1 MKCSNCGTEYA
12 DVLVQCPVCGAP
24 RDVQG
29 QMQQSY
35 GGQYQQNVQHSYG
48 EQYQQNEQQPY
59 GGQQYQQ
66 NMQQSY
72 GGQYQQSVQ
81 QPYGGQYR
89 QNMQQPYG
97 GQYQQNMQQSYG
109 GQYQQNMQQ
118 PHGGQYQQSVQQMNN
133 AEMNMGWF
141 KFTIY
146 FQLFANALLNLFN
159 GVSYLTGYLYGGN
172 SALVYTV
179 YPSLK
184 AFDVCFGIIYMFIVG
199 YAIYTRMMLA
209 KYKKAGPLNL
219 YILLGANILM
229 GILSNV
235 AILAYVG
242 TDVLDASDMTSF
254 GRQLAATI
262 TLLIVDIVYF
272 NKRKHLFVN

>member
-66 NMQQSY
+66 NMQQ
-72 GGQYQQSVQ
+72 
-81 QPYGGQYR
+81 
-89 QNMQQPYG
+89 PYG
-97 GQYQQNMQQSYG
+97 GQYQQNMQQS
-109 GQYQQNMQQ
+109 
-118 PHGGQYQQSVQQMNN
+118 HGGQYQQSVQQMNN

-242 TDVLDASDMTSF
+242 TDVLDASDMNSF

>member
-89 QNMQQPYG
+89 QNMQQP
-97 GQYQQNMQQSYG
+97 YG

>member
-35 GGQYQQNVQHSYG
+35 GGQYQQNIQHSYG

-66 NMQQSY
+66 NMQQPY

-81 QPYGGQYR
+81 QPYGGQYQ

-97 GQYQQNMQQSYG
+97 GQYQQNMQQPYG

-118 PHGGQYQQSVQQMNN
+118 PYGGQYQQMNN

-184 AFDVCFGIIYMFIVG
+184 AFDVCFGIIYIVIVG

-209 KYKKAGPLNL
+209 KYKKTGPLNL

>member
-66 NMQQSY
+66 NMQQPY
-72 GGQYQQSVQ
+72 GGQYQQSE
-81 QPYGGQYR
+81 
-89 QNMQQPYG
+89 
-97 GQYQQNMQQSYG
+97 
-109 GQYQQNMQQ
+109 
-118 PHGGQYQQSVQQMNN
+118 QQMNN

-242 TDVLDASDMTSF
+242 TDVLDASDMNSF

>member
-35 GGQYQQNVQHSYG
+35 GGQYQQNIQHSYG

-66 NMQQSY
+66 NMQQ
-72 GGQYQQSVQ
+72 
-81 QPYGGQYR
+81 PYGGQY
-89 QNMQQPYG
+89 
-97 GQYQQNMQQSYG
+97 
-109 GQYQQNMQQ
+109 
-118 PHGGQYQQSVQQMNN
+118 QQMNN

-184 AFDVCFGIIYMFIVG
+184 AFDVCFGIIYIVIVG

-209 KYKKAGPLNL
+209 KYKKTGPLNL

>member
-35 GGQYQQNVQHSYG
+35 GGQYQQNIQHSYG

-66 NMQQSY
+66 NMQQ
-72 GGQYQQSVQ
+72 
-81 QPYGGQYR
+81 P
-89 QNMQQPYG
+89 
-97 GQYQQNMQQSYG
+97 YG

-118 PHGGQYQQSVQQMNN
+118 PHGGQYQQMNN

-184 AFDVCFGIIYMFIVG
+184 AFDVCFGIIYIVIG
-199 YAIYTRMMLA
+199 I
-209 KYKKAGPLNL
+209 AG
-219 YILLGANILM
+219 
-229 GILSNV
+229 
-235 AILAYVG
+235 
-242 TDVLDASDMTSF
+242 
-254 GRQLAATI
+254 
-262 TLLIVDIVYF
+262 LIDISY
-272 NKRKHLFVN
+272 LFERD

>member
-12 DVLVQCPVCGAP
+12 EVLVQCPVCGAP
-24 RDVQG
+24 RAVQG

-35 GGQYQQNVQHSYG
+35 GGQYQQNIQHSYG

-66 NMQQSY
+66 NMQQ
-72 GGQYQQSVQ
+72 
-81 QPYGGQYR
+81 P
-89 QNMQQPYG
+89 
-97 GQYQQNMQQSYG
+97 YG

-118 PHGGQYQQSVQQMNN
+118 PHGGQYQQMNN

-184 AFDVCFGIIYMFIVG
+184 AFDVCFGIIYIVIVG

-209 KYKKAGPLNL
+209 KYKKTGPLNL

>member
-59 GGQQYQQ
+59 GVQQYQ
-66 NMQQSY
+66 
-72 GGQYQQSVQ
+72 
-81 QPYGGQYR
+81 

-97 GQYQQNMQQSYG
+97 GQYQQNR
-109 GQYQQNMQQ
+109 QQ
-118 PHGGQYQQSVQQMNN
+118 PHGGQYQQSEQQMNN

-242 TDVLDASDMTSF
+242 TDVLDASDMNSF

>member
-35 GGQYQQNVQHSYG
+35 GGQYQQNIQHSYG

-66 NMQQSY
+66 NMQQPY

-81 QPYGGQYR
+81 QPYGGQYQ

-97 GQYQQNMQQSYG
+97 GQYQQNMQQPYG

-118 PHGGQYQQSVQQMNN
+118 PHGGQYQQMNN

-184 AFDVCFGIIYMFIVG
+184 AFDVCFGIIYIVIVG

-209 KYKKAGPLNL
+209 KYKKTGPLNL

>member
-35 GGQYQQNVQHSYG
+35 GGQYQQNIHHSYG

-66 NMQQSY
+66 NMQQPY

-81 QPYGGQYR
+81 QPYGGQYQ

-97 GQYQQNMQQSYG
+97 GQYQQNMQQPYG
-109 GQYQQNMQQ
+109 GQY
-118 PHGGQYQQSVQQMNN
+118 QQMNN

-184 AFDVCFGIIYMFIVG
+184 AFDVCFGIIYIVIVG

-209 KYKKAGPLNL
+209 KYKKTGPLNL

>member
-35 GGQYQQNVQHSYG
+35 GGQYQQNIQHSYG

-66 NMQQSY
+66 NMQQ
-72 GGQYQQSVQ
+72 
-81 QPYGGQYR
+81 P
-89 QNMQQPYG
+89 
-97 GQYQQNMQQSYG
+97 YG

-118 PHGGQYQQSVQQMNN
+118 PHGGQYQQMNN

-184 AFDVCFGIIYMFIVG
+184 AFDVCFGIIYIVIVG

-209 KYKKAGPLNL
+209 KYKKTGPLNL

>member
-66 NMQQSY
+66 NMQQ
-72 GGQYQQSVQ
+72 
-81 QPYGGQYR
+81 
-89 QNMQQPYG
+89 PYG
-97 GQYQQNMQQSYG
+97 GQYQQNR
-109 GQYQQNMQQ
+109 QQ
-118 PHGGQYQQSVQQMNN
+118 PHGGQYQQSEQQMNN

-242 TDVLDASDMTSF
+242 TDVLDASDMNSF

>member
-1 MKCSNCGTEYA
+1 
-12 DVLVQCPVCGAP
+12 
-24 RDVQG
+24 
-29 QMQQSY
+29 
-35 GGQYQQNVQHSYG
+35 GGQY
-48 EQYQQNEQQPY
+48 
-59 GGQQYQQ
+59 
-66 NMQQSY
+66 
-72 GGQYQQSVQ
+72 
-81 QPYGGQYR
+81 
-89 QNMQQPYG
+89 
-97 GQYQQNMQQSYG
+97 
-109 GQYQQNMQQ
+109 
-118 PHGGQYQQSVQQMNN
+118 QQMNN

-184 AFDVCFGIIYMFIVG
+184 AFDVCFGIIYIVIVG

-209 KYKKAGPLNL
+209 KYKKTGPLNL

>member
-66 NMQQSY
+66 NMQQ
-72 GGQYQQSVQ
+72 
-81 QPYGGQYR
+81 P
-89 QNMQQPYG
+89 
-97 GQYQQNMQQSYG
+97 YG

-242 TDVLDASDMTSF
+242 TDVLDASDMNSF